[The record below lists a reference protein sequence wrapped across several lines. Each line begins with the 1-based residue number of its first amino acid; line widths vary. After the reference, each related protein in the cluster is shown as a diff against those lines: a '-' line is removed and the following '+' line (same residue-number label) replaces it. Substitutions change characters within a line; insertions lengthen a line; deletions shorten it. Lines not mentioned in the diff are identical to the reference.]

1 MGSVNLML
9 NIPLMSLMENLK
21 IKREDKTFW
30 ATSDTVQNNAFIIY
44 TYGKSSNHVFV
55 RQGIF
60 CKSKKIRGINTY
72 KYSSGYKAGNHKE
85 AIKREPW
92 FYKVGV
98 FLANSMKEQS
108 MNQNAYHVADSNWI
122 GKFTFPR
129 NFSSVDF
136 VIKPGNNG
144 FSNFK

>member
-1 MGSVNLML
+1 MAFRDGDNFCRS
-9 NIPLMSLMENLK
+9 
-21 IKREDKTFW
+21 
-30 ATSDTVQNNAFIIY
+30 TSEYVISRVAPVAKNYIY